1 MNKYTLS
8 IKDLSSKEM
17 QYNTQQ
23 KRMPLPEYG
32 RSIQNMVDYALTIQ
46 DRAERQRCANTIIN
60 IMGNMFPHLRD
71 VPDFKH
77 KLWDHLAIMSGFE
90 LDIDYPYEIIR
101 KDNLVTRP
109 DHIPYNTTRM
119 RYRHYGHTLEVLIKK
134 AIEFP
139 EGNEKRNLIALIC
152 NHMKKD
158 YMAWN
163 KDTVDDKKIAIDLY
177 ELSDGKLQMTDDIV
191 RLMAER
197 LNQNYRPKTNYTN
210 NRQNNQRRNYRQ
222 NNQDR

>member
-1 MNKYTLS
+1 
-8 IKDLSSKEM
+8 M

-32 RSIQNMVDYALTIQ
+32 RSIQNMVDHALTIE

-71 VPDFKH
+71 VSDFKH
-77 KLWDHLAIMSGFE
+77 KLWDHLAIMSDFK
-90 LDIDYPYEIIR
+90 LDIDYPYEVIR
-101 KDNLVTRP
+101 KDNL
-109 DHIPYNTTRM
+109 NTKPEQVLHPSTKI
-119 RYRHYGHTLEVLIKK
+119 RYRHYGRTLEVLIKK
-134 AIEFP
+134 AIDFP
-139 EGNEKRNLIALIC
+139 EGDEKQNFIALIC

-163 KDTVDDKKIAIDLY
+163 KDTVDDRKITDDLT
-177 ELSDGKLQMTDDIV
+177 ELSDGKLQMTDSII

-197 LNQNYRPKTNYTN
+197 IDLNYHPKMNNQNNRSN
-210 NRQNNQRRNYRQ
+210 NRNNKRKY
-222 NNQDR
+222 

>member
-1 MNKYTLS
+1 
-8 IKDLSSKEM
+8 M

-32 RSIQNMVDYALTIQ
+32 RSIQNMVDHALTIE

-77 KLWDHLAIMSGFE
+77 KLWDHLAIMSDFK

-101 KDNLVTRP
+101 KDNLNTRP
-109 DHIPYNTTRM
+109 EVIYPSTKI
-119 RYRHYGHTLEVLIKK
+119 RYRHYGRTLEVLIKK
-134 AIEFP
+134 AIDFP
-139 EGNEKRNLIALIC
+139 EGDEKQNLIALIC

-158 YMAWN
+158 YMTWN
-163 KDTVDDKKIAIDLY
+163 KDTVDDRKIAEDLNEY
-177 ELSDGKLQMTDDIV
+177 SGGKLQMTDDIIK
-191 RLMAER
+191 LMAER
-197 LNQNYRPKTNYTN
+197 INQNYRPKVNNQN
-210 NRQNNQRRNYRQ
+210 NRRDNRNNKRKY
-222 NNQDR
+222 

>member
-1 MNKYTLS
+1 MIFNFQLFK
-8 IKDLSSKEM
+8 IM

-109 DHIPYNTTRM
+109 EHIPYSTARM
-119 RYRHYGHTLEVLIKK
+119 RYRHYGHTLEILIKK

-163 KDTVDDKKIAIDLY
+163 KDTVDDRKIAEDLY
-177 ELSDGKLQMTDDIV
+177 ELSDGKLQMTDDII

-197 LNQNYRPKTNYTN
+197 LSQNYRPKMNYNN
-210 NRQNNQRRNYRQ
+210 NRQNNKRRYEKI
-222 NNQDR
+222 